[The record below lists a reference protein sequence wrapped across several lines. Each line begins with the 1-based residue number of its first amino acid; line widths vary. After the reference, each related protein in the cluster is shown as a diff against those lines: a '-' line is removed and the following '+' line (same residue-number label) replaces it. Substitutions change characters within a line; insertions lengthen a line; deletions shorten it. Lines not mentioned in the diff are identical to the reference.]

1 MARRRREFGGFKTQR
16 TRFLKGKQPKNVIVS
31 QNFRLRRCLIASVS
45 VKIPKNMKGLSTIEV
60 GKDVCRNSRTGDTER
75 YSGTNTPEI
84 MDLISQNLI
93 FNYLFNDSSARK
105 KSVRFLVFVD
115 KHYVDYVPKYNRS
128 INHASCWKHHAKE
141 RR

>member
-1 MARRRREFGGFKTQR
+1 MRILIVNGKTRKWYLDARVF
-16 TRFLKGKQPKNVIVS
+16 
-31 QNFRLRRCLIASVS
+31 
-45 VKIPKNMKGLSTIEV
+45 
-60 GKDVCRNSRTGDTER
+60 RNSRTGDTER

-84 MDLISQNLI
+84 MDLISQNL

-141 RR
+141 RRWLISRNSWVAFGWEAARITHRHNVMNGTHAKIRVLIK